1 MLLKNLED
9 VRKSITIENV
19 MVKCHLK
26 SKRQSIDSEILS
38 HQSGRK
44 WSIAVG
50 WLFRIFT
57 DVKAFSAKAQE

>member
-26 SKRQSIDSEILS
+26 SKRQSIDSEVLS

-44 WSIAVG
+44 VEHCSGLAV
-50 WLFRIFT
+50 
-57 DVKAFSAKAQE
+57 